1 MLYPLP
7 AVMVT
12 TADHQGNYNI
22 FTVAWAGTVCSD
34 PPMVS
39 ISVRPSRHSWSMI
52 RETGD
57 FVVNMTTES
66 LTFAADYCGV
76 VSGRD
81 VDKFQKM
88 RLTPLPAEH
97 VAAPLLKESPVNLE
111 CKVEQV
117 LSLGTHDMFIARVVA
132 VHVDEEYLDEKQKF
146 HLNQAAPVVYS
157 HGSYLGVGKEIGTF
171 GYSVRKKDPVT
182 TTEKHAHS
190 REKKQEK
197 PFKRTGKKTQKP
209 GEPAKKSRYTPE
221 YSGEKSENKRSSR
234 KNVSGKGQSRK
245 RK

>member
-39 ISVRPSRHSWSMI
+39 ISVRPSRHSWGMI

-88 RLTPLPAEH
+88 GLTPLPAEH

-171 GYSVRKKDPVT
+171 GYSVRKKDPAKPAG
-182 TTEKHAHS
+182 KHADS
-190 REKKQEK
+190 REKK
-197 PFKRTGKKTQKP
+197 PGKS
-209 GEPAKKSRYTPE
+209 AKKSGHTP
-221 YSGEKSENKRSSR
+221 GH
-234 KNVSGKGQSRK
+234 SGKKSAKNRSIQKDFSGKDQSRK